1 MEILIRVKNITS
13 LVELNKMRKS
23 KQLHP
28 FTLKVMPKIYSL
40 LLSLLLASE
49 IHSQIFH
56 INGNV
61 SADSIPIS
69 NASITFIDEGDSS
82 NKFTA
87 LTDVAGNYQLDIITG
102 IREEPTAPTK
112 FELAQNYPN
121 PFTTSTAISYKL
133 NQQSEVQV
141 TIFDILGREIKKYN
155 IGEQIVGV
163 HGVFWDGK
171 DNSGKRVAA
180 GIYFYRLRVGKESL
194 VNKMVFARG
203 NGISHNLTLSGNL
216 VPMNLFKTKGKEK
229 TKLIV
234 QTKSYTCLIDNNN
247 NTDPKILTREIK
259 GIQIDRDTTINIMVL
274 KKSDSD
280 AYFPLNIGNE
290 WTFQLTYFDPWIGHD
305 TTKTLDHK
313 IITTKN
319 VSGKIYY
326 GFDHAMPFFPVNSF
340 IENFDS
346 VFIRQNEKGDIML
359 LFDDSE
365 YLYFSFDPSLLGLL
379 NRTKIKDTD
388 YYYQLESINDSIIT
402 PIGTFNKC
410 FKILNYFPAVSGAE
424 YYIWFAAGYGPV
436 KIYYPENDITYQV
449 VKINI

>member
-180 GIYFYRLRVGKESL
+180 GIYFYRLRV
-194 VNKMVFARG
+194 
-203 NGISHNLTLSGNL
+203 
-216 VPMNLFKTKGKEK
+216 
-229 TKLIV
+229 
-234 QTKSYTCLIDNNN
+234 
-247 NTDPKILTREIK
+247 
-259 GIQIDRDTTINIMVL
+259 
-274 KKSDSD
+274 KK
-280 AYFPLNIGNE
+280 AL
-290 WTFQLTYFDPWIGHD
+290 
-305 TTKTLDHK
+305 
-313 IITTKN
+313 
-319 VSGKIYY
+319 
-326 GFDHAMPFFPVNSF
+326 
-340 IENFDS
+340 
-346 VFIRQNEKGDIML
+346 
-359 LFDDSE
+359 
-365 YLYFSFDPSLLGLL
+365 
-379 NRTKIKDTD
+379 
-388 YYYQLESINDSIIT
+388 
-402 PIGTFNKC
+402 
-410 FKILNYFPAVSGAE
+410 
-424 YYIWFAAGYGPV
+424 
-436 KIYYPENDITYQV
+436 
-449 VKINI
+449 